1 MNRLLKYIVFCV
13 LFMSAM
19 PAYSKVTIA
28 LIAPKAGD
36 YLQQGIELTKGVKK
50 AVDEINSSGG
60 IRGKKINL
68 LLVDDECNDAMAI
81 SNAQMLAV
89 SKENPLNLVIGPYC
103 ANSFSQVADVFANAK
118 IFQIIPTTVN
128 YSQAKIIKRGLVKML
143 GYTNQQAVDF
153 FQLYNTRFAG
163 QKVAVVSN
171 LADGDSVQ
179 EAEAISKVF
188 ANHGK
193 SIVIKQYNYQMTDKD
208 YDDLAE
214 KIINEQNQI
223 VFLLGTAKNIRKMAR
238 AIREENEDFII
249 FTNKYRATDEYIRYL
264 DRWAEGT
271 YFMELRGKDDNPEF
285 AETLVKLRLSGLDT
299 EGLSLYGYTA
309 VKLWKDLVNKAK
321 SFDYN
326 KLSSALNDKTIK
338 TEFGNKMFH
347 NGAPQTSESYAV
359 YKYENETFNKVY

>member
-1 MNRLLKYIVFCV
+1 
-13 LFMSAM
+13 
-19 PAYSKVTIA
+19 
-28 LIAPKAGD
+28 
-36 YLQQGIELTKGVKK
+36 
-50 AVDEINSSGG
+50 
-60 IRGKKINL
+60 
-68 LLVDDECNDAMAI
+68 MAI

-193 SIVIKQYNYQMTDKD
+193 SIVIKQ
-208 YDDLAE
+208 
-214 KIINEQNQI
+214 
-223 VFLLGTAKNIRKMAR
+223 
-238 AIREENEDFII
+238 
-249 FTNKYRATDEYIRYL
+249 
-264 DRWAEGT
+264 
-271 YFMELRGKDDNPEF
+271 
-285 AETLVKLRLSGLDT
+285 
-299 EGLSLYGYTA
+299 
-309 VKLWKDLVNKAK
+309 
-321 SFDYN
+321 
-326 KLSSALNDKTIK
+326 
-338 TEFGNKMFH
+338 
-347 NGAPQTSESYAV
+347 
-359 YKYENETFNKVY
+359 